1 MYRPLDRTRGVVR
14 DKRENVA
21 FYERFGFEVVGED
34 EVLGVRNWFMLR
46 SSKGAASPGVSS

>member
-46 SSKGAASPGVSS
+46 SPEGAA

>member
-1 MYRPLDRTRGVVR
+1 MDESRFTAYLET

-46 SSKGAASPGVSS
+46 SSKGAA